1 MRFPVP
7 HGRVDPFTGVIFE
20 LFAMFA
26 HEDGI
31 GGTDFVSDLF
41 AHKL

>member
-7 HGRVDPFTGVIFE
+7 HGRIDPFAGVIFE
-20 LFAMFA
+20 LFAMFV
-26 HEDGI
+26 HKDGI
-31 GGTDFVSDLF
+31 GYTDFVSNLL